1 MIEETCLLVRR
12 LTHQYPYGYATKLV
26 SDLAQRLRSQ
36 VARPFPVLPC
46 GSMSETAAR
55 LDITTHDDGLALAGE
70 LDAHTAP
77 RLALQ
82 LAELPPGDGD
92 IVLDIGRVEFMDSSG
107 LRVVIEAHQRAS
119 DAGRRLVLRH
129 PTAAVNRLLEISG
142 LSDHLA
148 TE

>member
-1 MIEETCLLVRR
+1 
-12 LTHQYPYGYATKLV
+12 
-26 SDLAQRLRSQ
+26 
-36 VARPFPVLPC
+36 
-46 GSMSETAAR
+46 MSETAAR
-55 LDITTHDDGLALAGE
+55 LDITTHDAGLALAGE

-107 LRVVIEAHQRAS
+107 LRVVIEANQRAS

>member
-1 MIEETCLLVRR
+1 MV
-12 LTHQYPYGYATKLV
+12 Q
-26 SDLAQRLRSQ
+26 
-36 VARPFPVLPC
+36 PFSVLPS

-55 LDITTHDDGLALAGE
+55 LDITANADGLALAGE

-77 RLALQ
+77 QLAQ
-82 LAELPPGDGD
+82 HLAELPAGEGN
-92 IVLDIGRVEFMDSSG
+92 IVLDIERVEFMDSSG
-107 LRVVIEAHQRAS
+107 LRVVIDAHQRAT

-129 PTAAVNRLLEISG
+129 PTAAVQRLLEISG

>member
-1 MIEETCLLVRR
+1 
-12 LTHQYPYGYATKLV
+12 
-26 SDLAQRLRSQ
+26 
-36 VARPFPVLPC
+36 
-46 GSMSETAAR
+46 MSETAAR
-55 LDITTHDDGLALAGE
+55 LDITTHDAGLALAGE

-77 RLALQ
+77 RLALH

>member
-1 MIEETCLLVRR
+1 
-12 LTHQYPYGYATKLV
+12 
-26 SDLAQRLRSQ
+26 
-36 VARPFPVLPC
+36 
-46 GSMSETAAR
+46 MSETAAR